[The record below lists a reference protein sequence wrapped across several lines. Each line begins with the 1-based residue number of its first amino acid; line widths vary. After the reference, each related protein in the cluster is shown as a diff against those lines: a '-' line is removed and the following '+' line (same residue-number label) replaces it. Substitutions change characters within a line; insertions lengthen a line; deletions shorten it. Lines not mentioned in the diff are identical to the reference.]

1 MGVRDS
7 NGSRTGTTW
16 RSRFRTRQL
25 GDKDGHFRG
34 SGWSQ
39 CSYSQMAVPGLHLHS
54 CAIRALRSQLQI
66 GKFRLSP
73 ALSGATMSEAYL
85 RGFSSYLGT
94 VKLTLLL
101 GKGSMLQEVGQRLG
115 MWREASV
122 LVMDW
127 SPVWI
132 VAPCNRCSYF
142 I

>member
-1 MGVRDS
+1 M
-7 NGSRTGTTW
+7 
-16 RSRFRTRQL
+16 
-25 GDKDGHFRG
+25 
-34 SGWSQ
+34 
-39 CSYSQMAVPGLHLHS
+39 P
-54 CAIRALRSQLQI
+54 
-66 GKFRLSP
+66 
-73 ALSGATMSEAYL
+73 EAYL

-132 VAPCNRCSYF
+132 VAPCNQRSYF